1 MLENF
6 FGSKEPTFAFDNT
19 EIFASDQ
26 TPSNYHRVA
35 AAHTGEIVGHLVQ
48 SDLTTGSDHLLVDKQ
63 DFNCPIAY
71 KIGEGYRMWYQRTP
85 DRYVKMESDKSK
97 GWEDVCLPFSVD
109 LVTTQQKGFTYPLVG
124 TEGKDYTN
132 TFLYDYY
139 YSRSSFDDANQDD
152 YQQNYYSAPHTYNNY
167 PRSVADK
174 PYLIGFPSA
183 YYYEFDL
190 SGGTDGFRPNNTRE
204 PIDRLDKQVITFA
217 SKASPQSGLIA
228 IGVSDDQMK
237 QEEYNGYLY
246 CTNYLNKELEPGSY
260 LLSAAGDKYEKLEA
274 KKAVLPFRPYFMKKP
289 SPTRGGAR
297 GIIFSDETGNMNT
310 TPIKQVV
317 TNADD
322 LIVKGGKK
330 KIIVESELHYTTD
343 VRIVTPS
350 GITLTTYAIEP
361 GETIETRVETAGVYI
376 VYGDN
381 GKYVKKVIVK

>member
-1 MLENF
+1 M
-6 FGSKEPTFAFDNT
+6 
-19 EIFASDQ
+19 
-26 TPSNYHRVA
+26 
-35 AAHTGEIVGHLVQ
+35 
-48 SDLTTGSDHLLVDKQ
+48 
-63 DFNCPIAY
+63 
-71 KIGEGYRMWYQRTP
+71 
-85 DRYVKMESDKSK
+85 
-97 GWEDVCLPFSVD
+97 
-109 LVTTQQKGFTYPLVG
+109 
-124 TEGKDYTN
+124 
-132 TFLYDYY
+132 
-139 YSRSSFDDANQDD
+139 
-152 YQQNYYSAPHTYNNY
+152 
-167 PRSVADK
+167 ADK

-246 CTNYLNKELEPGSY
+246 CTNYLNKELETGSY
-260 LLSAAGDKYEKLEA
+260 LLSAVGDKYEQLVA

-289 SPTRGGAR
+289 SSTRGGAR

-343 VRIVTPS
+343 VRIVIPS

>member
-1 MLENF
+1 M
-6 FGSKEPTFAFDNT
+6 
-19 EIFASDQ
+19 
-26 TPSNYHRVA
+26 
-35 AAHTGEIVGHLVQ
+35 
-48 SDLTTGSDHLLVDKQ
+48 
-63 DFNCPIAY
+63 
-71 KIGEGYRMWYQRTP
+71 
-85 DRYVKMESDKSK
+85 
-97 GWEDVCLPFSVD
+97 
-109 LVTTQQKGFTYPLVG
+109 
-124 TEGKDYTN
+124 
-132 TFLYDYY
+132 
-139 YSRSSFDDANQDD
+139 
-152 YQQNYYSAPHTYNNY
+152 
-167 PRSVADK
+167 
-174 PYLIGFPSA
+174 
-183 YYYEFDL
+183 
-190 SGGTDGFRPNNTRE
+190 
-204 PIDRLDKQVITFA
+204 
-217 SKASPQSGLIA
+217 SKASTNSNYA
-228 IGVSDDQMK
+228 EIGVSDDQMK

-246 CTNYLNKELEPGSY
+246 CTNYLNKELETGSY

-289 SPTRGGAR
+289 SSTRGGAR
-297 GIIFSDETGNMNT
+297 GIIFSDENGNMNT